1 MSQLFLVDLG
11 SDYINFDLY
20 NNLAK
25 DLVEFALKQ
34 DIGVFFGDQGYYYDL
49 IRESEIRNYF
59 IVSDSFLY
67 RNCGFLTTESIEFS
81 LFDNV
86 KKKKQFFEKFA
97 FLNLIFD
104 IVNKYISN
112 NINVYISGGG
122 FASLDCFEEIKSS
135 KKDLLNDLYCSI
147 IDHASEFA
155 YGFPNVKLELI
166 MQ

>member
-86 KKKKQFFEKFA
+86 KSK
-97 FLNLIFD
+97 
-104 IVNKYISN
+104 
-112 NINVYISGGG
+112 NIPS
-122 FASLDCFEEIKSS
+122 FSL
-135 KKDLLNDLYCSI
+135 
-147 IDHASEFA
+147 
-155 YGFPNVKLELI
+155 VKLL
-166 MQ
+166 